1 MKYYADFHN
10 NSYIIIYPAM
20 ISDDDEVLVKGM
32 HIQQRIS
39 NISALLDSLSEHQ
52 ERLALSF
59 DVYCSLLNY
68 TILMNNTHPNRD
80 LLLQELLL
88 KEDLLFDT
96 GKHQLYIGIDFY
108 ASNDSI
114 SIS

>member
-1 MKYYADFHN
+1 
-10 NSYIIIYPAM
+10 M
-20 ISDDDEVLVKGM
+20 ISDDEVLVKGM

-39 NISALLDSLSEHQ
+39 NISVLLDSLLENQ
-52 ERLALSF
+52 ERLSLSF

-68 TILMNNTHPNRD
+68 TVLMNNTHPNRS

-96 GKHQLYIGIDFY
+96 GKHQLFITIDFY
-108 ASNDSI
+108 AFHDSI
-114 SIS
+114 TIC

>member
-1 MKYYADFHN
+1 
-10 NSYIIIYPAM
+10 M
-20 ISDDDEVLVKGM
+20 ISDDEVLVKGL

-39 NISALLDSLSEHQ
+39 NISALLHSLSERQ
-52 ERLALSF
+52 EQLTLSF

-80 LLLQELLL
+80 LLLQELFL

-96 GKHQLYIGIDFY
+96 GKHQLFITIDFFY
-108 ASNDSI
+108 SFQN
-114 SIS
+114 

>member
-1 MKYYADFHN
+1 
-10 NSYIIIYPAM
+10 M
-20 ISDDDEVLVKGM
+20 ISDDEVLVNGM

-39 NISALLDSLSEHQ
+39 NISTLLDSLSEHQ
-52 ERLALSF
+52 ERLTLSF

-68 TILMNNTHPNRD
+68 TILMNDTNPNQD

-96 GKHQLYIGIDFY
+96 GRHQLYIAIDFY
-108 ASNDSI
+108 ASRDSI
-114 SIS
+114 TIC